1 MRIIIFGIQ
10 GGGKGTQGKLLKERF
25 GFSHITTGEV
35 FRNHMEAE
43 TELGL
48 IAKGFINNGKLV
60 PDNYV
65 IDIVQEELKNASEN
79 FVMDGFP
86 RNEIQQ
92 KYLLDNYDIDMTIL
106 LKLDKQKAID
116 RLTSRRVCRKCQQE
130 YNLVSYPSKIE
141 GVCDK
146 CGGVVNLRED
156 DVGFAIVRRIER
168 FEVSTKTVVDNF
180 RKMNKLIELDGD
192 RSMPEIHRDI
202 VEKLNLK
209 MYHQAK

>member
-1 MRIIIFGIQ
+1 MKIIIFGIQ

-35 FRNHMEAE
+35 FRIHMESD
-43 TELGL
+43 TELGK
-48 IAKGFINNGKLV
+48 IAKGYINNGKLV

-65 IDIVQEELKNASEN
+65 IDIVKEELKNAGEE

-86 RNEIQQ
+86 RNEVQQ
-92 KYLLDNYDIDMTIL
+92 KYLLENYDIDMAIL
-106 LKLDKQKAID
+106 LKLDKQKAIE

-130 YNLVSYPSKIE
+130 YNLVSSPSKIE

-146 CGGVVNLRED
+146 CGGIVNLRED
-156 DVGFAIVRRIER
+156 DVEFAIIRRIER
-168 FEVSTKTVVDNF
+168 FEASTKVVVDNF

-192 RSMPEIHRDI
+192 RSMPEIHREI
-202 VEKLNLK
+202 VEKLNLI
-209 MYHQAK
+209 